1 MADAP
6 AHAST
11 TFVVNSQ
18 DDQVDT
24 NEFDGV
30 CDADLAAAG
39 NQCTLRAAIQQAN
52 RTSGAD
58 TINFNIPQGG
68 ISLFLTTPM
77 PGITDTVTID
87 GYTQPT
93 SSRNTLATGTNA
105 VTRVELFGSN
115 LSGGNGLS
123 IEANNSVIRGLT
135 IDDFGSDGI
144 VVKGNGNRIEGSFIG
159 TEPQG
164 PADMGNG
171 QNGVAILSGS
181 NNTIGGTSPAARNN
195 ISANDTNGVQISGGG
210 AGNKVLGNLIGTFKD
225 GTSVLGNSGFGV
237 LVIGSTNNAIGDGT
251 AAGAN
256 TIAFNGRDGVSIH
269 GNQDT
274 GNRIS
279 RNSIFS
285 NAGLGIELNGAPSAN
300 NDPGDADFGANNLQ
314 NFPVITSAKNTSTTT
329 IQGKLGS
336 KPNKTFTVQFFSNS
350 SGTNEGR
357 KFIGSKSVT
366 TDASGNASFAF
377 KSASKVATGRT
388 ITATATDA
396 SGNTSEFSAPKTV
409 ALSTGSALSPETTKL
424 SGPSGVTKNPTA
436 HFKFT
441 SPHPQATFECS
452 LDGGAYYE
460 GSSPENVNRL
470 LDGRHT
476 FMVRALDLE
485 GTADPTP
492 AEWVWAVER
501 NK

>member
-1 MADAP
+1 MR
-6 AHAST
+6 S
-11 TFVVNSQ
+11 
-18 DDQVDT
+18 
-24 NEFDGV
+24 
-30 CDADLAAAG
+30 
-39 NQCTLRAAIQQAN
+39 RAIQQ
-52 RTSGAD
+52 D
-58 TINFNIPQGG
+58 
-68 ISLFLTTPM
+68 
-77 PGITDTVTID
+77 
-87 GYTQPT
+87 
-93 SSRNTLATGTNA
+93 
-105 VTRVELFGSN
+105 
-115 LSGGNGLS
+115 
-123 IEANNSVIRGLT
+123 
-135 IDDFGSDGI
+135 
-144 VVKGNGNRIEGSFIG
+144 
-159 TEPQG
+159 
-164 PADMGNG
+164 
-171 QNGVAILSGS
+171 
-181 NNTIGGTSPAARNN
+181 
-195 ISANDTNGVQISGGG
+195 
-210 AGNKVLGNLIGTFKD
+210 
-225 GTSVLGNSGFGV
+225 
-237 LVIGSTNNAIGDGT
+237 LV
-251 AAGAN
+251 
-256 TIAFNGRDGVSIH
+256 
-269 GNQDT
+269 
-274 GNRIS
+274 
-279 RNSIFS
+279 
-285 NAGLGIELNGAPSAN
+285 
-300 NDPGDADFGANNLQ
+300 
-314 NFPVITSAKNTSTTT
+314 
-329 IQGKLGS
+329 
-336 KPNKTFTVQFFSNS
+336 

-424 SGPSGVTKNPTA
+424 SGPSSVTKNPTA

>member
-1 MADAP
+1 MTIQTNTRERIGTIGKIKALAAGLLVAAMMAASIMADAP

-256 TIAFNGRDGVSIH
+256 TIAFNGRDGVKYIQFAYSPH
-269 GNQDT
+269 
-274 GNRIS
+274 
-279 RNSIFS
+279 
-285 NAGLGIELNGAPSAN
+285 LGGGFLEDCEELSHSMQPPDDHEHQSLEEELLGVDDGPSAAARWWRRTRN
-300 NDPGDADFGANNLQ
+300 ALDKTDQLDKDTVLSDHGCASESSVPEH
-314 NFPVITSAKNTSTTT
+314 TS
-329 IQGKLGS
+329 
-336 KPNKTFTVQFFSNS
+336 FS
-350 SGTNEGR
+350 E
-357 KFIGSKSVT
+357 
-366 TDASGNASFAF
+366 ASRFLA
-377 KSASKVATGRT
+377 
-388 ITATATDA
+388 
-396 SGNTSEFSAPKTV
+396 
-409 ALSTGSALSPETTKL
+409 SPEE
-424 SGPSGVTKNPTA
+424 V
-436 HFKFT
+436 
-441 SPHPQATFECS
+441 
-452 LDGGAYYE
+452 YY
-460 GSSPENVNRL
+460 L
-470 LDGRHT
+470 
-476 FMVRALDLE
+476 
-485 GTADPTP
+485 
-492 AEWVWAVER
+492 
-501 NK
+501 